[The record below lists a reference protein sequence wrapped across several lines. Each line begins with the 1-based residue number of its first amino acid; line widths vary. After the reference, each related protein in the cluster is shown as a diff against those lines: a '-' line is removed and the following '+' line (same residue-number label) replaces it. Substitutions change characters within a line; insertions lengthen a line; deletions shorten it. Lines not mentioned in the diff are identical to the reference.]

1 MVSAAIDL
9 SELIPKDLPDGR
21 EIVADG
27 KALGKKVVIGES
39 LYCKEKGVK
48 SEREWREIAREKR
61 IPCTCM
67 NIGLSNWDETR
78 DALENIYED
87 ALVRGVRPPDRFNLI
102 AERRMGLPK
111 SSRADAPLETGPC
124 LWDE

>member
-1 MVSAAIDL
+1 MDSAAIDL

-61 IPCTCM
+61 IPCT
-67 NIGLSNWDETR
+67 
-78 DALENIYED
+78 
-87 ALVRGVRPPDRFNLI
+87 
-102 AERRMGLPK
+102 
-111 SSRADAPLETGPC
+111 
-124 LWDE
+124 